1 MLTSAC
7 RALIQAKI
15 SAWVAVVIG
24 QSAAATAG
32 TAVSTP
38 LVIVLSWK
46 MKFWNY
52 SRYFKK
58 NCFSTTYSWTCACK
72 SSVQSGCIYNSSY
85 SNESCCHSCQQCHR
99 IRLKKKNKKLKT
111 FLKKIYHIYY
121 RYTMELINIHVVLTL
136 SISCL
141 SVRRC
146 L

>member
-1 MLTSAC
+1 MLTSAR

-15 SAWVAVVIG
+15 SAWVAALILPGVIG

-46 MKFWNY
+46 MNMKFWYY

-99 IRLKKKNKKLKT
+99 IRLKKMNKKLKT

-121 RYTMELINIHVVLTL
+121 RYYIK
-136 SISCL
+136 
-141 SVRRC
+141 
-146 L
+146 